1 MGTLVAN
8 FALRWIVFDTI
19 SYVVEIT
26 HSFLHWNCPNRTSWS
41 NQRTISCFFCSSRAF
56 FYFCDF
62 WMDFWVI
69 SDSRVLLL
77 RFIKFFSEVA
87 GFVLPDLFPFKPGK
101 RWSGTPCER
110 HSPRR
115 GEAQQTAQLARAQ
128 QKAQQAGQHLATQAG
143 SQPSAGA
150 GRSGQVGS
158 QLGPRVG
165 GQQEQQLSVCILF
178 SAYANYFLLSW
189 LN

>member
-1 MGTLVAN
+1 MRTLVAN

-56 FYFCDF
+56 FYFYDF

-87 GFVLPDLFPFKPGK
+87 IYRLVKEHLWCEIPVLFFP
-101 RWSGTPCER
+101 T
-110 HSPRR
+110 
-115 GEAQQTAQLARAQ
+115 
-128 QKAQQAGQHLATQAG
+128 
-143 SQPSAGA
+143 
-150 GRSGQVGS
+150 
-158 QLGPRVG
+158 
-165 GQQEQQLSVCILF
+165 
-178 SAYANYFLLSW
+178 YFLLSQGSVGSGRRARGTHPGGARPAARGSRRAAPDGGEW
-189 LN
+189 RSAARAGAHRAREASGGARRARSKVCTSAFFLFLYF